1 MHPYLDQV
9 QAAQREE
16 EIVRY
21 LRRRPPA
28 PRHERLTR
36 RAVRRSSGR

>member
-1 MHPYLDQV
+1 MHPYLGQI

-21 LRRRPPA
+21 LRHRPAVP
-28 PRHERLTR
+28 PRERLAR
-36 RAVRRSSGR
+36 RAVRRISGR